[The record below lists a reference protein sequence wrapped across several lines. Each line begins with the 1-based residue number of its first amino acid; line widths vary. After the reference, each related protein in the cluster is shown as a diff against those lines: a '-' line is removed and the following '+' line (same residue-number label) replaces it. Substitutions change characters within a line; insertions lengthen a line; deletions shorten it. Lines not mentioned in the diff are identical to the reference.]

1 MGSRSVT
8 ARERGHAGCSEG
20 APPPLKHFHNPPIP
34 CYHTPMDQNEIQTLM
49 QLASLELT
57 EDEQVRF
64 AGALDE
70 LLEYLGV
77 MGQYT
82 PPAGGDGDDEAVEQT
97 RDLRDERGTGREFP
111 DCRTYLPQSADSDQD
126 WYIIP
131 GVL

>member
-1 MGSRSVT
+1 
-8 ARERGHAGCSEG
+8 
-20 APPPLKHFHNPPIP
+20 
-34 CYHTPMDQNEIQTLM
+34 MDQNDIQTLM

-82 PPAGGDGDDEAVEQT
+82 PPAAGGDDEAVEQA
-97 RDLRDERGTGREFP
+97 RDLCDERGTGREFP
-111 DCRTYLPQSADSDQD
+111 DYRSYLPQSADSDQD